1 MKESEPSHPASAP
14 AQPSQNPAAGP
25 SNSSAFTTTLSDLA
39 AGTAPL
45 RTLCYPVQINLDC
58 LGKEGQSA
66 IDAREVER
74 ITSIIVREV
83 ELVRAGGFHERMI
96 ITADNI
102 LESTRRCA
110 LSNRSILDDAILV
123 RAVFDIVFA
132 GSTTPCRVEIRPPN
146 VVLVTE
152 SAHIPSITR
161 WIVLLCVREA
171 NRVARKAV
179 IALLALTTTFSPILD
194 DDADDD
200 DGDWHHAHAALR
212 ACP

>member
-1 MKESEPSHPASAP
+1 MKESEASHPAGAP
-14 AQPSQNPAAGP
+14 TQLSQNPASAP

-39 AGTAPL
+39 AGTVPL
-45 RTLCYPVQINLDC
+45 RTLRYPMRINLDH
-58 LGKEGQSA
+58 LGKEGQTA

-74 ITSIIVREV
+74 IKSIILREV
-83 ELVRAGGFHERMI
+83 ELVLAGGFHRRII

-102 LESTRRCA
+102 CESTPLCGQWK
-110 LSNRSILDDAILV
+110 SPIPEDAILV

-132 GSTTPCRVEIRPPN
+132 GSTTRCRVEIRPPN

-152 SAHIPSITR
+152 SAHIPSITH
-161 WIVLLCVREA
+161 WLALVCVRAA
-171 NRVARKAV
+171 NRVAHKAL
-179 IALLALTTTFSPILD
+179 IALLALTTAFSPVLD

-212 ACP
+212 A